1 MEKSHF
7 SNNFLLPSF
16 PLPTTTGSTQIQTFT
31 PSRGWQMINISILR
45 LKCCVHRPISH
56 CTFTNDVRI
65 WTDDRE
71 MFISISFCN
80 RESCLFPPLSKVRHT
95 IMTIKCVFISS
106 YCCFCRFDTLRWI
119 RYFKASPLYIHERVV
134 IYRSASASTR
144 FCRFVY
150 VYAELFLNII
160 EYGISSV
167 CCCLFGVSSCIVI
180 LKTRE
185 EEKHQHHENVCLS
198 FFATHKKA
206 LKWTRNMSKD
216 EQMGGKAYYTSNF
229 LKVSHFGFHHQF
241 FFLHMEMR
249 RSLSRR
255 NDGCCLH
262 KTRIHKLWRKTF
274 ERGKLTLNKKRGKM
288 RRDWGEIAE

>member
-1 MEKSHF
+1 MCFHLFVLLFLPLRYVTMNSIFQSLPIVHTWEG
-7 SNNFLLPSF
+7 SNLSF
-16 PLPTTTGSTQIQTFT
+16 
-31 PSRGWQMINISILR
+31 RISINSVLSF
-45 LKCCVHRPISH
+45 CVH
-56 CTFTNDVRI
+56 
-65 WTDDRE
+65 
-71 MFISISFCN
+71 
-80 RESCLFPPLSKVRHT
+80 
-95 IMTIKCVFISS
+95 
-106 YCCFCRFDTLRWI
+106 
-119 RYFKASPLYIHERVV
+119 
-134 IYRSASASTR
+134 
-144 FCRFVY
+144 

-167 CCCLFGVSSCIVI
+167 CCCCLFGVSSCIVI

-198 FFATHKKA
+198 FSATHKKA

-241 FFLHMEMR
+241 FFLLMEMR